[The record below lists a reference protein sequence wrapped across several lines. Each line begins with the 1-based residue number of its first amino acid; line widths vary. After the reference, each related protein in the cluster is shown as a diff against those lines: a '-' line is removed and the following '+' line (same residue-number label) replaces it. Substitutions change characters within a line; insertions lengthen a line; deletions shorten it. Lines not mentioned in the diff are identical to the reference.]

1 MFEIGKDIYRFGG
14 RVAKHRDTERLRLN
28 VVYSVI
34 GVLFVLFIAKTL
46 YYGVLGTNRS
56 GKADVA
62 GNWEI
67 TRADIEDRNGVKL
80 AKNVISTKIQLVSKR
95 VENPDAVALL
105 VHEIFPYKY
114 SVNQVLDWIRRGKY
128 VVLKEHATD
137 AEIAAFQ
144 DALRAA
150 KREAR
155 QQKKSEHKLMGLET
169 VSEQVRRYPKHNLFA
184 HAVGFVG
191 KEGVGLDGAERIFD
205 SYLRE
210 NTDPLRLSLDARI
223 QEQFHTRLTEAMN
236 TYHAKAATG
245 MLMNART
252 GEMLAM
258 VSLPDYDPERV
269 SAYPV
274 ANRIFKPMR
283 DVLEMG
289 SVFKIFNTA
298 IAYENNIGGRYYVA
312 KPYILRTKSGRYVHT
327 FHDSQKMKQDF
338 MTVDEVMVHSCN
350 VGSVQIAEKFPD
362 GAQAE
367 FFHRLHL
374 DEKLDLEFGKT
385 EKSIFPKKWRI
396 TDIASASFGH
406 TVAVTPMHL
415 FLGVNAVTN
424 GGIYIN
430 PTIKKRDVGRI
441 VGERVLDEKISAKL
455 RSNMVRVVEETS
467 GKLARINGIKIGG
480 KTGTAEKRD
489 SAGVSDRR
497 RNVTT
502 FVGIFPADAPQYII
516 MVNLDEPQ
524 GVTESGGWRT
534 ASQNSVPTVGKIL
547 DGILPLLFE

>member
-1 MFEIGKDIYRFGG
+1 M
-14 RVAKHRDTERLRLN
+14 
-28 VVYSVI
+28 
-34 GVLFVLFIAKTL
+34 
-46 YYGVLGTNRS
+46 
-56 GKADVA
+56 
-62 GNWEI
+62 
-67 TRADIEDRNGVKL
+67 
-80 AKNVISTKIQLVSKR
+80 
-95 VENPDAVALL
+95 
-105 VHEIFPYKY
+105 
-114 SVNQVLDWIRRGKY
+114 
-128 VVLKEHATD
+128 
-137 AEIAAFQ
+137 
-144 DALRAA
+144 RAA

-385 EKSIFPKKWRI
+385 EYPIFPKKWRI

-424 GGIYIN
+424 GGI
-430 PTIKKRDVGRI
+430 
-441 VGERVLDEKISAKL
+441 
-455 RSNMVRVVEETS
+455 
-467 GKLARINGIKIGG
+467 
-480 KTGTAEKRD
+480 
-489 SAGVSDRR
+489 
-497 RNVTT
+497 
-502 FVGIFPADAPQYII
+502 
-516 MVNLDEPQ
+516 
-524 GVTESGGWRT
+524 
-534 ASQNSVPTVGKIL
+534 
-547 DGILPLLFE
+547 